1 MVNLFQKDHI
11 IMILYPKKDEKH
23 PPEKQDRVCNSCYFE
38 VIFLF
43 FVFLIKLKIYICI
56 DQQTIRNDWP
66 IQENPILGKH
76 YVENERGKFYWSY
89 KIMKNLLDNYPSKTK
104 KNFW

>member
-1 MVNLFQKDHI
+1 MMFIGKRISQFKIQYGRCGSIYNNTPKWSGLKNGKPIPERSYNYD
-11 IMILYPKKDEKH
+11 MIPEKDEKH

-56 DQQTIRNDWP
+56 DQQTIRND
-66 IQENPILGKH
+66 
-76 YVENERGKFYWSY
+76 
-89 KIMKNLLDNYPSKTK
+89 
-104 KNFW
+104 